1 MKADSNAFFTVFT
14 AHGTVSNFVGNN
26 QWRVPLGI
34 QIIPAGILGA
44 LIILFP
50 ESPRWL
56 MDHDRHQEALQTL
69 AKLHANN
76 YINDTW
82 VMAEFEQIKR
92 TIQDEKENGASS
104 LYELFKDPASFR
116 RLVLVTA
123 IQASVQMTG
132 VSAIQYFSPSIYKQ
146 VGVDTAQALLYQGIS
161 YIWGIAGQLCTVLF
175 IDRIGRRWPLIIGN
189 LTCSVSF
196 IVTAAVIARFNDV
209 SSSAQKG
216 LLWAFLVFGWIFQFA
231 FSMCCGSL
239 SWVIP
244 SEIFDT
250 KTRAHGV
257 AIGCLVSFAFNTMIG
272 QITDPGE
279 SSNHTTAFI
288 FVSNIDQP
296 LCHRAGGI
304 FSSLSFA
311 ISPIL
316 SFSGHFCRR
325 PRAFLSRR

>member
-1 MKADSNAFFTVFT
+1 VFT
-14 AHGTVSNFVGNN
+14 AHGTVSNFVSDK

-44 LIILFP
+44 LILLFP

-69 AKLHANN
+69 AKLHSNN
-76 YINDTW
+76 DLNDTW
-82 VMAEFEQIKR
+82 VLAEYEQIKR

-146 VGVDTAQALLYQGIS
+146 VGVGTAQALLYQGIS

-175 IDRIGRRWPLIIGN
+175 IDRIGRRWPLILGN

-209 SSSAQKG
+209 GPSAQVG
-216 LLWAFLVFGWIFQFA
+216 LLWTFLVFGWIFQFA

-279 SSNHTTAFI
+279 
-288 FVSNIDQP
+288 
-296 LCHRAGGI
+296 
-304 FSSLSFA
+304 FSSHIVPSY
-311 ISPIL
+311 SY
-316 SFSGHFCRR
+316 
-325 PRAFLSRR
+325 

>member
-1 MKADSNAFFTVFT
+1 M
-14 AHGTVSNFVGNN
+14 
-26 QWRVPLGI
+26 PLGI

-44 LIILFP
+44 LILLFP

-56 MDHDRHQEALQTL
+56 MDHDRHEEALQTL
-69 AKLHANN
+69 AKLHSNN
-76 YINDTW
+76 DLNDTW
-82 VMAEFEQIKR
+82 VLAEYEQVKS
-92 TIQDEKENGASS
+92 TIEDEKENGASS

-132 VSAIQYFSPSIYKQ
+132 VSAIQYFSPTIYAQ
-146 VGVDTAQALLYQGIS
+146 VGVGTGQSLLYQGIS

-189 LTCSVSF
+189 LICSVSF
-196 IVTAAVIARFNDV
+196 IVTAAVIAKFNDV
-209 SSSAQKG
+209 SPSSQVG
-216 LLWAFLVFGWIFQFA
+216 LLWVFLVFGWIFQFA

-279 SSNHTTAFI
+279 SSSNQVPAVFVLIKTSHCVTGLAI
-288 FVSNIDQP
+288 FPP
-296 LCHRAGGI
+296 LCRLQRH
-304 FSSLSFA
+304 
-311 ISPIL
+311 
-316 SFSGHFCRR
+316 
-325 PRAFLSRR
+325 

>member
-1 MKADSNAFFTVFT
+1 MFT
-14 AHGTVSNFVGNN
+14 AHGTVSDFVSDN

-34 QIIPAGILGA
+34 QIIPAGILAA
-44 LIILFP
+44 LILLFP

-56 MDHDRHQEALQTL
+56 MDHDRQEEALQTL
-69 AKLHANN
+69 AKLHSNN
-76 YINDTW
+76 DLNDTW
-82 VMAEFEQIKR
+82 VQAEYEQIKS
-92 TIQDEKENGASS
+92 TIEDEKQNGASS

-116 RLVLVTA
+116 RLILVTA

-132 VSAIQYFSPSIYKQ
+132 VSAIQYFSPSIYAQ
-146 VGVDTAQALLYQGIS
+146 VGVGTAKALLYQGIS

-175 IDRIGRRWPLIIGN
+175 IDRIGRRWPLILGN

-196 IVTAAVIARFNDV
+196 IVTAAVIAVFND
-209 SSSAQKG
+209 SSPSAQKG

-250 KTRAHGV
+250 KSRAHGV

-272 QITDPGE
+272 QITEPGE
-279 SSNHTTAFI
+279 SSSPIVAIVFALIWSSHCVTGVAI
-288 FVSNIDQP
+288 FPP
-296 LCHRAGGI
+296 LCDLQH
-304 FSSLSFA
+304 
-311 ISPIL
+311 
-316 SFSGHFCRR
+316 H
-325 PRAFLSRR
+325 